1 MKTVLISLSTA
12 ALLGIAAYV
21 TGPSFGADELISILF
36 VAGLVAWTFSLY
48 GPKPRLQALAK
59 PIHLP
64 LRFSAHNSPGH
75 VHQLAA

>member
-12 ALLGIAAYV
+12 TLLGIASYV

-36 VAGLVAWTFSLY
+36 VTGLVAWTFSLY
-48 GPKPRLQALAK
+48 GPKPRLLTMAE

-64 LRFSAHNSPGH
+64 LRFSAHHSPGQP
-75 VHQLAA
+75 HQLAA